1 MIRLIGL
8 IALVIMVATIVD
20 IINSNRDSEK
30 KILWVLAVVFFP
42 FMGTLAWILVSRNI
56 IKL

>member
-30 KILWVLAVVFFP
+30 KILWVLAVVLFP

>member
-1 MIRLIGL
+1 MGRLIGL
-8 IALVIMVATIVD
+8 IVLVVVIATIVD
-20 IINSNRDSEK
+20 IVNSNRDSEK

-42 FMGTLAWILVSRNI
+42 FLGTLAWILVSRNI

>member
-1 MIRLIGL
+1 MGRIIGL
-8 IALVIMVATIVD
+8 LVLVVMIVTIVD
-20 IINSNRDSEK
+20 IVNSNRDSEK

-42 FMGTLAWILVSRNI
+42 ILGALAWLLVSRNI

>member
-1 MIRLIGL
+1 MFRLISIIWL
-8 IALVIMVATIVD
+8 IVVIATIVD
-20 IINSNRDSEK
+20 IVNSNRDSEK

-42 FMGTLAWILVSRNI
+42 ALGIIAWILVSRNI